1 MEVGK
6 IMTLRELADRYN
18 LSPVAMKKQILLIDG
33 IVYKG
38 KRKRFYTPG
47 EVKLI
52 IKGME
57 E

>member
-1 MEVGK
+1 MEVTK
-6 IMTLRELADRYN
+6 FMTLKELADRYN

-33 IVYKG
+33 IAYKG

-57 E
+57 